1 MCSVNTFHLVEKH
14 GFDFSLLCHFF
25 LLHSFMHIF
34 LIISLGLRPTKG
46 VLLHGPPGTGK
57 TSLARL
63 CARDAG
69 VNFFSVNG
77 PEVVSQYYGKSEQ
90 ALREVF
96 DSASQAAPS
105 VVRFLLPFCFH
116 ALYFKDH
123 YSVLGRPSG
132 DEYAGKVNLTYANM
146 ELCLCPN
153 FHGNTAPV
161 CPNIQFFH

>member
-1 MCSVNTFHLVEKH
+1 
-14 GFDFSLLCHFF
+14 
-25 LLHSFMHIF
+25 MHIF

-123 YSVLGRPSG
+123 YTVLGRLSG
-132 DEYAGKVNLTYANM
+132 DAYAGKVNLIYANM
-146 ELCLCPN
+146 ELCLCVHTFMVILPPYVQTYN
-153 FHGNTAPV
+153 FAIKVSLLFWGRLGDDAWW
-161 CPNIQFFH
+161 